1 MQSSTIIWQNISFTD
16 ASFNS
21 VDRAVSLAADNI
33 TCTVTPIAALTA
45 GTNYTVTV
53 LTGVKDL
60 AGNSMASQYSFSF
73 TAGSSGTTP
82 PAQVTGLTATT
93 ASSTQL
99 T

>member
-21 VDRAVSLAADNI
+21 VDRAVSLGADNI
-33 TCTVTPIAALTA
+33 TCTVTPVAALTA
-45 GTNYTVTV
+45 GTTYIVTV

-60 AGNSMASQYSFSF
+60 AGNSMASPYSFSF

-93 ASSTQL
+93 ASRHSA
-99 T
+99 